1 MYKHRPTAISH
12 LRQTD
17 LHFQVALTV
26 IIFKYLTWIR
36 MMKGPLWTEPQ
47 SNWLGL
53 DLLNNLAYCPT
64 EETHV
69 LFIWPQK
76 TQSTEGETCHKMNL
90 TEKHPCPLSETRC
103 SNVLILTH
111 HAVFL
116 SCWRQGPWYIH
127 RVMSTHISTPISWSK
142 AGSQSELERVSAA
155 TVPLSCHWCLPFPV
169 LSTQSCWLWCGLC
182 SLPAQLSSAQASAL
196 RTITSVWLNPLLE
209 SGGRE
214 KVKRE

>member
-90 TEKHPCPLSETRC
+90 TEKHPCPLSETRRTLKC
-103 SNVLILTH
+103 SDSVCGAHSPCCFSVLLASGSMVH
-111 HAVFL
+111 
-116 SCWRQGPWYIH
+116 SQGDEHPH
-127 RVMSTHISTPISWSK
+127 QHTHILK
-142 AGSQSELERVSAA
+142 
-155 TVPLSCHWCLPFPV
+155 
-169 LSTQSCWLWCGLC
+169 
-182 SLPAQLSSAQASAL
+182 
-196 RTITSVWLNPLLE
+196 
-209 SGGRE
+209 
-214 KVKRE
+214 